1 MTEKELIL
9 ASQKGSQVAYEELI
23 HLHQKIV
30 YYLVFFLCGN
40 EETADEITRGVFVTA
55 WKQISYL
62 ERMNRSFA
70 ALLCSLASLDCE
82 SFVKH
87 KKRHVSG
94 AIRMGDDRAVSPEIT
109 IFLEKLSAVPFHKR
123 RILLLVD
130 MCGLSIVEVSEILSS
145 TVEDATAELEA
156 ARNSCDVSFGV
167 VMPKLPEP
175 AKSFAHEVS
184 GDIQRSSGKENKPGA
199 LPEYRPS
206 RRFVFGRFTIIA
218 ACVALLLLAYSGGF
232 LGHKAPAVTP
242 PSGNGPPSSET
253 DTQNNDSAPQ
263 SGGSETTPGA
273 TTDPGS
279 DTSGNG
285 DETADPGGDAVIMPE
300 DTVPSGDSTLI
311 PGDNTAAGDTN
322 AGDTDAGDTTAVDTD
337 AGDTGA
343 DGSGNGDGSED
354 SSNTSYIPAGEKY
367 SAVYLSGTSAAT
379 TLSQFCAGSFRAS
392 LPDGTVAIYYMIP
405 NANIDTA
412 ISALESAG
420 ITYAVYDAGT
430 SIDAGAGNALFI
442 LFD

>member
-55 WKQISYL
+55 WNQISYL

-70 ALLCSLASLDCE
+70 ALLCSLASRDCE

-87 KKRHVSG
+87 KKRRVSG

-109 IFLEKLSAVPFHKR
+109 IFLEKLSSVPFHKR

-130 MCGLSIVEVSEILSS
+130 MCGLSIVEASEILSS
-145 TVEDATAELEA
+145 TVEEVTAELEA

-167 VMPKLPEP
+167 IMPKLPEP

-184 GDIQRSSGKENKPGA
+184 GDIQRSSGKENKLGA

-232 LGHKAPAVTP
+232 LGHKAPVVTP
-242 PSGNGPPSSET
+242 PSGNGSQSSET

-263 SGGSETTPGA
+263 SGGSETTPQA
-273 TTDPGS
+273 TTNPGS
-279 DTSGNG
+279 DTSGSG
-285 DETADPGGDAVIMPE
+285 DETTNPGGDAVIMPE
-300 DTVPSGDSTLI
+300 DTAPSGDSTLI
-311 PGDNTAAGDTN
+311 PGDNTAAGDTTTGDN
-322 AGDTDAGDTTAVDTD
+322 AAGDTA
-337 AGDTGA
+337 A
-343 DGSGNGDGSED
+343 DGGGEGSGD
-354 SSNTSYIPAGEKY
+354 SSSTSYIPSGEKY

-420 ITYAVYDAGT
+420 ITYAVYDAGP
-430 SIDAGAGNALFI
+430 SIDTGAGNALFI